1 MSSVTRVKMNGKTYL
16 TTKAHFKSLGR
27 SDEYPVHD
35 DVYMAVCE
43 YDNMG
48 KVYEEKSE
56 KRLSERSTDLL
67 YNAMLIMLRN
77 APRKVR
83 FREVHDF
90 LSILLYTIEEWEK
103 ETTE

>member
-1 MSSVTRVKMNGKTYL
+1 MKSVTRLKMNGKTYL

-27 SDEYPVHD
+27 VDEYPVHD
-35 DVYMAVCE
+35 DVYM
-43 YDNMG
+43 G

-56 KRLSERSTDLL
+56 KWLSERSTDLL
-67 YNAMLIMLRN
+67 YHAMLIMLHH

>member
-1 MSSVTRVKMNGKTYL
+1 MKAVIRVKMNGKTYL
-16 TTKAHFKSLGR
+16 TTKAYFKELGR
-27 SDEYPVHD
+27 ADEYPVHD

-43 YDNMG
+43 YDRMG
-48 KVYEEKSE
+48 ECYEEKSE
-56 KRLSERSTDLL
+56 KHLSERSTDLL

-83 FREVHDF
+83 YREAYDF
-90 LSILLYTIEEWEK
+90 LSVLLYTIEEWEK